1 RESQRPRDE
10 YGPPWYGRRRART
23 ATASGPSDEYGVRT
37 VVEYAT
43 GSAEWARRDAA
54 PSWGPERSSED
65 ERTYAGLG
73 CLNVLL
79 FRVMPPFVVPDA
91 DSTRSRELQSNPV
104 LLFQCYRNGTTPDR
118 ELSVNYTSLFDGTEP
133 NNGNATVTLWFAI
146 NGTEDQVYK
155 FTFDASYVPE
165 TDSIT
170 FAYGGRRA
178 EVVLTEDP
186 INGTVY
192 VINETFN
199 GTVFHQIYQT
209 DESCGM
215 ARAVLQQQC
224 PDRCG
229 MKQTRI
235 F

>member
-1 RESQRPRDE
+1 MNPAPTSAFFAVLGLSILALVSSSTPTQRKYE
-10 YGPPWYGRRRART
+10 
-23 ATASGPSDEYGVRT
+23 
-37 VVEYAT
+37 
-43 GSAEWARRDAA
+43 
-54 PSWGPERSSED
+54 
-65 ERTYAGLG
+65 
-73 CLNVLL
+73 
-79 FRVMPPFVVPDA
+79 
-91 DSTRSRELQSNPV
+91 ELQSNPV

-186 INGTVY
+186 IKRHCLRNKRNLQRARCS
-192 VINETFN
+192 IK
-199 GTVFHQIYQT
+199 IYQT
-209 DESCGM
+209 DESCATHEPYSSNS
-215 ARAVLQQQC
+215 ARTAAA
-224 PDRCG
+224 
-229 MKQTRI
+229 
-235 F
+235 

>member
-1 RESQRPRDE
+1 MNPTPMSAFFAVLGLSILALVSSSTPTQRKYE
-10 YGPPWYGRRRART
+10 
-23 ATASGPSDEYGVRT
+23 
-37 VVEYAT
+37 
-43 GSAEWARRDAA
+43 
-54 PSWGPERSSED
+54 
-65 ERTYAGLG
+65 
-73 CLNVLL
+73 
-79 FRVMPPFVVPDA
+79 
-91 DSTRSRELQSNPV
+91 ELQSNPV

-209 DESCGM
+209 DESCAT

-224 PDRCG
+224 PDGCG